1 MAKKRYYAVRKG
13 FVPGVYSTWDECKQ
27 QVNGYQGA
35 EYKGF
40 GNMASAQSYMDGVD
54 VNKTFKPDES
64 RPYAFVDGS
73 FNSETNVYGYGGFL
87 RYDGKEI
94 IIQGNGNDKDM
105 AAMRNVA
112 GEIAGSL
119 KAMDMASS
127 HGLKSLDVYYDY
139 QGIESWANGDWKAK
153 NPFTQAYVNAVNEY
167 RANGL
172 DLNFIKVDGHTGVEG
187 NEKAD
192 KLAKQAVG
200 ILPSDD
206 TPIQKVSPSIDD
218 LLDEMQE
225 KMICWMMDPAG
236 TKKTGRPLPD
246 LSNIPDDEIE
256 RMAKD
261 YEDNVLEYDSTTW

>member
-1 MAKKRYYAVRKG
+1 MAKKKYYAVRKG
-13 FVPGVYSTWDECKQ
+13 FVPGVYSTWDDCKK
-27 QVNGYQGA
+27 QVDGYQGA

-73 FNSETNVYGYGGFL
+73 FNSDTGVYGYGGFL
-87 RYDGKEI
+87 RYDGKEVI
-94 IIQGNGNDKDM
+94 LKGNGDNPDM

-112 GEIAGSL
+112 GEIEGSL
-119 KAMDMASS
+119 RAMEEASS
-127 HGLKSLDVYYDY
+127 LGLSDLDVYYDY
-139 QGIESWANGDWKAK
+139 QGISSWTNGDWKAK
-153 NPFTQAYVNAVNEY
+153 NACTKAYANKVDEY
-167 RANGL
+167 KRNGL
-172 DLNFIKVDGHTGVEG
+172 NVKFIKVDGHTGVEG

-218 LLDEMQE
+218 LLD
-225 KMICWMMDPAG
+225 DG
-236 TKKTGRPLPD
+236 SVDTKKTGRPLPD
-246 LSNIPDDEIE
+246 LSNIPDEEIE

>member
-1 MAKKRYYAVRKG
+1 MAKKKYYAVRKG
-13 FVPGVYSTWDECKQ
+13 FVPGVYSTWDDCKK
-27 QVNGYQGA
+27 QVDGYQGA

-112 GEIAGSL
+112 GEIIGSL
-119 KAMDMASS
+119 KAMYTASS
-127 HGLKSLDVYYDY
+127 HGLKNLDVYYDY

-153 NPFTQAYVNAVNEY
+153 NPFTQAYVNAV
-167 RANGL
+167 
-172 DLNFIKVDGHTGVEG
+172 TGNSGAVV
-187 NEKAD
+187 
-192 KLAKQAVG
+192 KLVQ
-200 ILPSDD
+200 P
-206 TPIQKVSPSIDD
+206 
-218 LLDEMQE
+218 
-225 KMICWMMDPAG
+225 
-236 TKKTGRPLPD
+236 
-246 LSNIPDDEIE
+246 SNI
-256 RMAKD
+256 R
-261 YEDNVLEYDSTTW
+261 L

>member
-1 MAKKRYYAVRKG
+1 M
-13 FVPGVYSTWDECKQ
+13 
-27 QVNGYQGA
+27 
-35 EYKGF
+35 
-40 GNMASAQSYMDGVD
+40 
-54 VNKTFKPDES
+54 
-64 RPYAFVDGS
+64 
-73 FNSETNVYGYGGFL
+73 YGYGGFL

-112 GEIAGSL
+112 GEIIGSL

-200 ILPSDD
+200 ILPPDD
-206 TPIQKVSPSIDD
+206 TPTQKVSPSIDD
-218 LLDEMQE
+218 LLD
-225 KMICWMMDPAG
+225 DG
-236 TKKTGRPLPD
+236 SVDTKKTGRPLPD
-246 LSNIPDDEIE
+246 LSNIPDEEIE
-256 RMAKD
+256 RMASD